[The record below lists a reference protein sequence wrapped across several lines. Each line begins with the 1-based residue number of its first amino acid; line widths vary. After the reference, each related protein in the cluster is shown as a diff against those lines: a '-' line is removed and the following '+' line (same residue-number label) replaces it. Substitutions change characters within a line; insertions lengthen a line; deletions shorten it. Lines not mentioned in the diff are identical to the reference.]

1 MARRARI
8 RDAGLLSLLRR
19 NETKGVRGDVVVL
32 DGLLDARHVAG
43 DALTASTACCVM
55 RMFADCSAQACGI
68 LFVVTGE
75 AELVSTEGQ
84 IGDSFAV
91 DLVTIEAA
99 HLAVIHQTL
108 DEIIA
113 LHAVFVRGEI
123 GKLEEIGSAGL
134 QFFEVPIV
142 GQAFAGS
149 EAHGPVVVASVDGI

>member
-1 MARRARI
+1 M
-8 RDAGLLSLLRR
+8 LLEYFRMGML
-19 NETKGVRGDVVVL
+19 G
-32 DGLLDARHVAG
+32 HVAG

-113 LHAVFVRGEI
+113 LHATLRGRRDHR
-123 GKLEEIGSAGL
+123 AAR
-134 QFFEVPIV
+134 FP
-142 GQAFAGS
+142 
-149 EAHGPVVVASVDGI
+149 